1 MTSGAVPR
9 RPTRRVRHVASLTG
23 AVLALAAGWW
33 VAVVLDARS
42 APAVTAVLLVV
53 PVLAVLVPTHRLE
66 PVARVVL
73 AVGWVLALDTVVA
86 QVMLVFGVWDVG
98 VGVLVVTGISVA
110 VWVGVE
116 LATRRGDRATE
127 DRATETGPRRTRLRM
142 TGPPHRRSRWAR
154 ERRRRPPRR
163 ARRGRARAVARVP
176 GGDAVAA
183 QPVPVPG
190 VHHHRRAVPAADA
203 GRGAHAST
211 ARSSASSRSSGRRS
225 DGACPSR
232 PASATPR
239 ASCTPPAPHG
249 TPATC
254 CAACGLSVWE
264 FDHLVAGQRLFDAYR
279 TAARPVPGRST

>member
-127 DRATETGPRRTRLRM
+127 DRAAE
-142 TGPPHRRSRWAR
+142 
-154 ERRRRPPRR
+154 
-163 ARRGRARAVARVP
+163 
-176 GGDAVAA
+176 D
-183 QPVPVPG
+183 Q
-190 VHHHRRAVPAADA
+190 AADDRA
-203 GRGAHAST
+203 
-211 ARSSASSRSSGRRS
+211 
-225 DGACPSR
+225 
-232 PASATPR
+232 ATP
-239 ASCTPPAPHG
+239 AVEVGP
-249 TPATC
+249 
-254 CAACGLSVWE
+254 
-264 FDHLVAGQRLFDAYR
+264 
-279 TAARPVPGRST
+279 

>member
-1 MTSGAVPR
+1 VTSGAVPR

-127 DRATETGPRRTRLRM
+127 DRAAE
-142 TGPPHRRSRWAR
+142 
-154 ERRRRPPRR
+154 
-163 ARRGRARAVARVP
+163 
-176 GGDAVAA
+176 D
-183 QPVPVPG
+183 Q
-190 VHHHRRAVPAADA
+190 AADDRA
-203 GRGAHAST
+203 
-211 ARSSASSRSSGRRS
+211 
-225 DGACPSR
+225 
-232 PASATPR
+232 ATP
-239 ASCTPPAPHG
+239 AVEVGP
-249 TPATC
+249 
-254 CAACGLSVWE
+254 
-264 FDHLVAGQRLFDAYR
+264 
-279 TAARPVPGRST
+279 

>member
-116 LATRRGDRATE
+116 LATRRGDRAAENRVEE
-127 DRATETGPRRTRLRM
+127 DRA
-142 TGPPHRRSRWAR
+142 
-154 ERRRRPPRR
+154 
-163 ARRGRARAVARVP
+163 
-176 GGDAVAA
+176 D
-183 QPVPVPG
+183 
-190 VHHHRRAVPAADA
+190 
-203 GRGAHAST
+203 
-211 ARSSASSRSSGRRS
+211 
-225 DGACPSR
+225 
-232 PASATPR
+232 
-239 ASCTPPAPHG
+239 
-249 TPATC
+249 TPAVEV
-254 CAACGLSVWE
+254 G
-264 FDHLVAGQRLFDAYR
+264 
-279 TAARPVPGRST
+279 P

>member
-1 MTSGAVPR
+1 
-9 RPTRRVRHVASLTG
+9 VRHVASLTG

-127 DRATETGPRRTRLRM
+127 DRAAE
-142 TGPPHRRSRWAR
+142 
-154 ERRRRPPRR
+154 
-163 ARRGRARAVARVP
+163 
-176 GGDAVAA
+176 D
-183 QPVPVPG
+183 Q
-190 VHHHRRAVPAADA
+190 AADDRA
-203 GRGAHAST
+203 
-211 ARSSASSRSSGRRS
+211 
-225 DGACPSR
+225 
-232 PASATPR
+232 ATP
-239 ASCTPPAPHG
+239 AVEVGP
-249 TPATC
+249 
-254 CAACGLSVWE
+254 
-264 FDHLVAGQRLFDAYR
+264 
-279 TAARPVPGRST
+279 

>member
-66 PVARVVL
+66 PLARVVL

-127 DRATETGPRRTRLRM
+127 DRAAE
-142 TGPPHRRSRWAR
+142 
-154 ERRRRPPRR
+154 
-163 ARRGRARAVARVP
+163 
-176 GGDAVAA
+176 D
-183 QPVPVPG
+183 Q
-190 VHHHRRAVPAADA
+190 AADDRA
-203 GRGAHAST
+203 
-211 ARSSASSRSSGRRS
+211 
-225 DGACPSR
+225 
-232 PASATPR
+232 ATP
-239 ASCTPPAPHG
+239 AVEVGP
-249 TPATC
+249 
-254 CAACGLSVWE
+254 
-264 FDHLVAGQRLFDAYR
+264 
-279 TAARPVPGRST
+279 